1 MFGVIETA
9 IMRVNQGDTMRS
21 KVYGM
26 VYPALLLPIGMVMI
40 RGKRWGMYVSLL
52 CL

>member
-9 IMRVNQGDTMRS
+9 IIRVNKGDTMRS

-26 VYPALLLPIGMVMI
+26 VYSAPLLPVGMVMV